1 MESDIKANY
10 NVVLID
16 DEADVRELFSK
27 VVEKEGYNC
36 FTYDSCESFLE
47 VYDDVGL
54 ENTVLVVDVMMPGMT
69 GLEMLE
75 RLAEQGG
82 LNDVPVLFLTSYPDD
97 TEIADSFT
105 RVNALA
111 LDYMSKPFNGKW
123 LLAKLKN
130 LLKIAYTHDRLL
142 SMSEELVEAYST
154 ISNVNIQIERL
165 LLESESKNDYL
176 VLRLKKI
183 LHDKDE
189 ERSKE
194 NNSFKKQIQVVKE
207 LFSKIVTTDMYLIKS
222 VDLFLEKLN
231 AIYFKIYY
239 EESSDTEFMELLPE
253 TLISIH
259 TLLADIETMKE
270 LMQNIG
276 IIPAEIVSC
285 SDYKSTNIYKCLE
298 NLLERGDITEDLFDK
313 FIKIS
318 EPEKKDNDDDIILF

>member
-1 MESDIKANY
+1 MESDIKENY
-10 NVVLID
+10 SVVLID

-27 VVEKEGYNC
+27 VVEKAGYNC
-36 FTYDSCESFLE
+36 FAYDSGESFLE
-47 VYDDVGL
+47 AYSDGHL
-54 ENTVLVVDVMMPGMT
+54 EKMILVVDVMMAGMS

-75 RLAEQGG
+75 KLAGQGG
-82 LNDVPVLFLTSYPDD
+82 LVDIPVLFLTSYPDD

-105 RVNALA
+105 RLNALA
-111 LDYMSKPFNGKW
+111 VDYMPKPFNAKW
-123 LLAKLKN
+123 LLAKIKN
-130 LLKIAYTHDRLL
+130 LLKITYTHDRLL
-142 SMSEELVEAYST
+142 TMSEELVGAYST
-154 ISNVNIQIERL
+154 ISNVNIHVEKL

-183 LHDKDE
+183 LHDKSE
-189 ERSKE
+189 EKNKE
-194 NNSFKKQIQVVKE
+194 DSSFKKQIQIVRN

-222 VDLFLEKLN
+222 VDLFLEQLN
-231 AIYFKIYY
+231 TIYFKIYY

-276 IIPAEIVSC
+276 IISPDTVSC

-298 NLLERGDITEDLFDK
+298 NLLERGDISKDLFDK

-318 EPEKKDNDDDIILF
+318 EPEKSGDGDDVILF

>member
-10 NVVLID
+10 NVVLVD
-16 DEADVRELFSK
+16 DEAEVRELFSK
-27 VVEKEGYNC
+27 VVENEGYNC
-36 FTYDSCESFLE
+36 FTYSSGESFLE
-47 VYDDVGL
+47 AYNELFL
-54 ENTVLVVDVMMPGMT
+54 EKTVLVVDVMMPGMT

-75 RLAEQGG
+75 RLAAGGG
-82 LNDVPVLFLTSYPDD
+82 LVDIPVLFLTSYPDD

-105 RVNALA
+105 ALNALA
-111 LDYMSKPFNGKW
+111 LDYMSKPFSGKW

-142 SMSEELVEAYST
+142 SMSEELIEAYSR
-154 ISNVNIQIERL
+154 ISNVNIQIENL
-165 LLESESKNDYL
+165 LQESLSKNDYL

-189 ERSKE
+189 EKSKE
-194 NNSFKKQIQVVKE
+194 DNSFKKQIQIVKE
-207 LFSKIVTTDMYLIKS
+207 LFSKIITTDMYLIKS

-231 AIYFKIYY
+231 TIYFKIYY

-276 IIPAEIVSC
+276 IISADTVSC
-285 SDYKSTNIYKCLE
+285 SDYQSTNIYKCLE
-298 NLLERGDITEDLFDK
+298 NLLERGDITRGLFEQ
-313 FIKIS
+313 FVKIS
-318 EPEKKDNDDDIILF
+318 EPEIKDDGDDVILF